1 MVAAVADLTEYER
14 LGDLDGPFELA
25 AKHER
30 VQRERERLRDA
41 VRCDVV
47 SLTYE
52 DYVAGLPCPGCGRPY
67 LDKERWD
74 FRGTMNMTPE
84 ERARYDAEGSRYEAA
99 HGSCGSHR
107 HSVSGS
113 LTTHCGECCPPPP
126 LSPTQIDR
134 LRQLL
139 GRATSPHELMRWRLR
154 LYCGHIVER
163 QAHFTHKTLRAAFTG
178 SVTCSECGLDPA
190 TIVDGAAVG
199 LASAPVD
206 ASRSVP
212 VRGPRK
218 KTRAELEARVREL
231 EAEVER
237 LQQSKID

>member
-99 HGSCGSHR
+99 HPVRRVLSAASAVA
-107 HSVSGS
+107 HSDR
-113 LTTHCGECCPPPP
+113 P
-126 LSPTQIDR
+126 LA
-134 LRQLL
+134 
-139 GRATSPHELMRWRLR
+139 ATS
-154 LYCGHIVER
+154 
-163 QAHFTHKTLRAAFTG
+163 RASHVA
-178 SVTCSECGLDPA
+178 
-190 TIVDGAAVG
+190 
-199 LASAPVD
+199 
-206 ASRSVP
+206 
-212 VRGPRK
+212 
-218 KTRAELEARVREL
+218 TRADALAPPALLRPHR
-231 EAEVER
+231 
-237 LQQSKID
+237 